1 MRANAG
7 VAIAATLLFA
17 AGTAQ
22 AETFTV
28 TQQGKQFDIKEIS
41 LAVGDSITFTNAD
54 EYTHNIYS
62 KSKVQKFN
70 LGKQEPGASDAIT
83 FDNAG
88 KVKVRCAIHPK
99 MKLKVT
105 VQ

>member
-1 MRANAG
+1 MRANAW
-7 VAIAATLLFA
+7 IATMATLLFA
-17 AGTAQ
+17 VGTAQ

-28 TQQGKQFDIKEIS
+28 TQQGKKFDAEEIS
-41 LAVGDSITFTNAD
+41 LAVGDSIEFTNDD

-62 KSKVQKFN
+62 KSKVQEFN
-70 LGKQEPGASDAIT
+70 LGKQEPGDSEKVT
-83 FDNAG
+83 FDSAG

>member
-1 MRANAG
+1 MGARTL
-7 VAIAATLLFA
+7 VAVIATLLLA
-17 AGTAQ
+17 SGTAY

-28 TQQGKQFDIKEIS
+28 TQQGKKFDTKDID
-41 LAVGDSITFTNAD
+41 LAVGDTIEFVNDD

-62 KSKVQKFN
+62 KSKVQEFN
-70 LGKQEPGASDAIT
+70 LGKQEPGASDKVT

-99 MKLKVT
+99 MKLNVM